1 MLPQDSEQGDP
12 YVFFKYK
19 LNIETSAVQLT
30 LNLFNVQPNHPYT
43 HAQVFLVMEPF
54 SEFIVQ
60 TASID
65 FTTTDFL
72 YG

>member
-1 MLPQDSEQGDP
+1 MLPQDSDQGNP
-12 YVFFKYK
+12 YIFFKYK

-30 LNLFNVQPNHPYT
+30 LNLTFNHIIHT
-43 HAQVFLVMEPF
+43 HAQVILVMEPF